1 MGAEIRSLPV
11 MGAIL
16 ILMTPGPLFIDLKFL
31 YTKFGGCKVG
41 RSREKVTSGFG
52 CRFDFWTPG
61 RLFVS
66 PTGPIYQVW
75 WL

>member
-52 CRFDFWTPG
+52 
-61 RLFVS
+61 
-66 PTGPIYQVW
+66 
-75 WL
+75 